1 MGQYKMMEEFW
12 KNKIRAFLHDPP
24 DKALI
29 LGSGVKH
36 EDKRDA
42 ILGKLSLRYDERL
55 NTADHIASA
64 MQRLNFPENL
74 RKFHV
79 YFTDFIKPVF
89 KHTLSGAVE
98 NLEIKN
104 FMAKHGYEEALKEF
118 GFNPE
123 IVREF
128 LNEKDW
134 KKTYFS
140 LWRFLPEKY
149 SVGYLLPAETRIP
162 DHGIWNHL
170 DVCAA
175 ISSCLGDLGLF
186 SVKIPAVQEFISHSR
201 KLADLWAASNIFS
214 TIIFEGI
221 KTIAEKYGLDVV
233 IYPQLRG
240 NPMVDFSFE
249 FIEKNK
255 LRNKKLQI
263 ANFPNTFL
271 CFVPASKAEELS
283 EDVENAV
290 KRKWKEITDK
300 AKEILNQHGIN
311 IDEELWNNQIEN
323 AIEITSAWL
332 EFFNLDRFEEVENDV
347 PEDLRKRQQ
356 EWLSFI
362 ERQKTNYG
370 HFYWLTYKIL
380 GAFLT
385 QKSRFWNAW
394 EEKPVTGKCLMCGR
408 RNALLEHSSDKGYRR
423 WNKEKKVW
431 ENLNVNDRIKHLLKE
446 DERLCAVCLT
456 KRLYGWKHKSV
467 FERIFSEGF
476 KPPEQES
483 VVDIAAKDF
492 IEKAKTDESLKV
504 VLEADVELV
513 YMREWEEK
521 EIAKMFS
528 PDIKK
533 KFDELWR
540 IYGEP
545 NKYYAILMMDGDRI
559 GKMLSGDTLP
569 NFGEFLHP
577 AFKIK
582 IEEWRTD
589 SKEVGKELIEMRR
602 MLTPS
607 HHIAI
612 SRAMKDFSIYIVPKI
627 VEEHKGFLVYAGGDD
642 VLALLPSDKVLR
654 AADEIQEY
662 FRKDF
667 YKVKVDGN
675 ERRIMG
681 LGNKASMSAGIVFAH
696 YKWPLYDAVEKV
708 RAAEKDAKEIY
719 GRNAF
724 CITFVKRSG
733 EILKAGGKWDVVNDL
748 VDVTKAIVER
758 KISHRFIHDFLKV
771 SEFLEGDMLKAEVRR
786 LLNRRREKASDAELK
801 EIEGKLLCVIDK
813 YSAHGF
819 RFNEVGKALKILF
832 DAYRGEEK

>member
-1 MGQYKMMEEFW
+1 MSDFW
-12 KNKIRAFLHDPP
+12 QSKIKTFLHDPP

-29 LGSGVKH
+29 LGSGVRH
-36 EDKRDA
+36 EDKRDV
-42 ILGKLSLRYDERL
+42 ILSELNLKYNEQL

-79 YFTDFIKPVF
+79 YFTDLVKPLF

-98 NLEIKN
+98 NLEEIKS
-104 FMAKHGYEEALKEF
+104 FMAEHGYGEALREF
-118 GFNPE
+118 GFDPE
-123 IVREF
+123 IVRNF
-128 LNEKDW
+128 LDEEDW

-149 SVGYLLPAETRIP
+149 SLGYLLPAETRIP
-162 DHGIWNHL
+162 DHGIWDHL

-186 SVKIPAVQEFISHSR
+186 SVKIPAVQDFISHSR
-201 KLADLWAASNIFS
+201 KLSDLWAASHIFS

-221 KTIAEKYGLDVV
+221 KTIAEKYGPDVV
-233 IYPQLRG
+233 IYPQLRE
-240 NPMVDFSFE
+240 NPMVDFSFK
-249 FIEKNK
+249 FTEKNK
-255 LRNKKLQI
+255 LKKKVQI

-271 CFVPASKAEELS
+271 CFVPASKAEEIS
-283 EDVENAV
+283 EDIEDAI

-300 AKEILNQHGIN
+300 AKEILNENGVN

-323 AIEITSAWL
+323 AMEITSAWL
-332 EFFNLDRFEEVENDV
+332 DFFNLDRFEGIEKEKEV
-347 PEDLRKRQQ
+347 PEDLREKQRR
-356 EWLSFI
+356 WLNFI
-362 ERQKTNYG
+362 ERQETKYG
-370 HFYWLTYKIL
+370 HFYWLTYEIL
-380 GAFLT
+380 GTILT

-394 EEKPVTGKCLMCGR
+394 EEKPVTCKKCLMCGR
-408 RNALLEHSSDKGYRR
+408 RNALLENSSEKGYRC
-423 WNKEKKVW
+423 WNGEREIW
-431 ENLNVNDRIKHLLKE
+431 ENVNIDDRLKHLLKE
-446 DERLCAVCLT
+446 NERLCAVCLT
-456 KRLYGWKHKSV
+456 KRLYGWKPESL
-467 FERIFSEGF
+467 FEKIFGKGF
-476 KPPEQES
+476 KPPDQES
-483 VVDIAAKDF
+483 VVEIAAKDF
-492 IEKAKTDESLKV
+492 IKKVKTDESLKV
-504 VLEADVELV
+504 VLKDDVELV
-513 YMREWEEK
+513 YRREWEEK
-521 EIAKMFS
+521 ETAKKFS
-528 PDIKK
+528 PEIKK
-533 KFDELWR
+533 KFDELWM

-559 GKMLSGDTLP
+559 GKMLSGNMLP

-577 AFKIK
+577 AFKVK
-582 IEEWRTD
+582 IEEWRID
-589 SKEVGKELIEMRR
+589 SKEVGKELIEMQR

-612 SRAMKDFSIYIVPKI
+612 SRAMKDFSIHVVPKI
-627 VEEHKGFLVYAGGDD
+627 VEEHEGLLVYAGGDD
-642 VLALLPSDKVLR
+642 VLALLPSDKVLK

-667 YKVKVDGN
+667 YKIEVGGN

-681 LGNKASMSAGIVFAH
+681 LGNKASMSAGIVFVH

-724 CITFVKRSG
+724 RITFVKRSG

-748 VDVTKAIVER
+748 VDVAKGIVER
-758 KISHRFIHDFLKV
+758 KISHRFIHDFLDV
-771 SEFLEGDMLKAEVRR
+771 SEFLEGNMLKAEVRR
-786 LLNRRREKASDAELK
+786 LLSRRKEKASDAEIK
-801 EIEGKLLCVIDK
+801 EIERKLLCVIDK

-819 RFNEVGKALKILF
+819 KFNEAGKALKILF